1 MPQPG
6 RRLTKPTN
14 AASPQSR
21 LLGVFG
27 SHHLSPSHRRI
38 ARELVDGAPESVF
51 LSSIELAARAG
62 VSQPTVTRFAR
73 ALDFDGYTELQSHL
87 RSLMVDPHG
96 RSGAAPGNVYQ
107 RAVRESVHGLE
118 ALDAL
123 LEQPDTVVE
132 LGRELARTDPL
143 VVLSVRAS
151 APAASYFA
159 YYAARVHPDVR
170 LLAAGGSA
178 ILDGLAQAHHSG
190 ARWLLCFLL
199 SRQSVE
205 VLTGLRY
212 ARDLGYRVA
221 VITDQAS
228 DMVRDLSDVVLPV
241 AIGSGLV
248 FNTYAAPMVLAGA
261 LLHAMCEAEPR
272 RTRERLDRHEHMV
285 ATQRVFHP
293 AGRGS
298 AG

>member
-6 RRLTKPTN
+6 RRPTKPGTT
-14 AASPQSR
+14 ASPQSR

-27 SHHLSPSHRRI
+27 SRHLSPSHQRI
-38 ARELVDGAPESVF
+38 ARELVDGAPDSVF
-51 LSSIELAARAG
+51 LSSIELAARSG

-87 RSLMVDPHG
+87 RSLMVDPHI
-96 RSGAAPGNVYQ
+96 GAGVGPGNVYQ
-107 RAVRESVHGLE
+107 RAVRESIHGLE

-123 LEQPDTVVE
+123 LEQPDAVVA

-151 APAASYFA
+151 APAATYFV
-159 YYAARVHPDVR
+159 YYASRVHPNVR

-199 SRQSVE
+199 SRQPVE
-205 VLTGLRY
+205 VLTGLRF
-212 ARDLGYRVA
+212 AHDLGYRIA
-221 VITDQAS
+221 VITDRAS
-228 DMVRDLSDVVLPV
+228 DSVRDLSDVVLPV

-248 FNTYAAPMVLAGA
+248 FNTYAAPMVLAGVV
-261 LLHAMCEAEPR
+261 LQAMCEAAPR

-285 ATQRVFHP
+285 TAQRVFHS
-293 AGRGS
+293 AGRGI
-298 AG
+298 AD